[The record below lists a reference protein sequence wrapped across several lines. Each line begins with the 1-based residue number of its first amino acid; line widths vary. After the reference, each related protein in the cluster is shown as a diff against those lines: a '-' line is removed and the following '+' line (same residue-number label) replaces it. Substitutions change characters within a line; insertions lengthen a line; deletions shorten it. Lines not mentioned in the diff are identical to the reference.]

1 MGIIEENSSKTVLFE
16 PNEINEDGKD
26 ETNLSTPTIENDQ
39 LVDPE
44 NDTRPNIVID
54 QDLES
59 KPLPP
64 KPKPSE
70 NRLTPDLN
78 QDDIKNQH
86 PTQSQTTATTTATT
100 TTTANNFFSIDELE
114 QHIKNLL
121 NPVPQNPTSSMIS

>member
-1 MGIIEENSSKTVLFE
+1 M
-16 PNEINEDGKD
+16 
-26 ETNLSTPTIENDQ
+26 
-39 LVDPE
+39 DPE
-44 NDTRPNIVID
+44 NGTRPNIVID

-78 QDDIKNQH
+78 QDDTNNQH
-86 PTQSQTTATTTATT
+86 PTQSQTTATTTA
-100 TTTANNFFSIDELE
+100 TANNFFSIDELE

>member
-26 ETNLSTPTIENDQ
+26 ETNLSTQTIENNE

-44 NDTRPNIVID
+44 NGTRPNIVID

-78 QDDIKNQH
+78 QDDTNNQH
-86 PTQSQTTATTTATT
+86 PTQSQTTATTTA
-100 TTTANNFFSIDELE
+100 TANNFFSIDELE